1 MFYTNLH
8 WAGNGDDLESLVLG
22 VHIVINIEL
31 FKERFGY
38 EFTEYIPYMNRNW
51 PEIFEVSLEEAKAFI
66 SEEHSDSL
74 DFGHLSLC
82 FKQKILAYTIA
93 TTLVPRKGSLSSISN
108 RDVFILYYVLKKYH
122 INWAEWIKIT
132 CSKS

>member
-1 MFYTNLH
+1 VV
-8 WAGNGDDLESLVLG
+8 A
-22 VHIVINIEL
+22 L
-31 FKERFGY
+31 FDKPLQQVVVKLF
-38 EFTEYIPYMNRNW
+38 
-51 PEIFEVSLEEAKAFI
+51 LK
-66 SEEHSDSL
+66 
-74 DFGHLSLC
+74 
-82 FKQKILAYTIA
+82 KILAYTIA